1 MKLLYREKGYKE
13 MGRKVACTMC
23 LIGLLALSG
32 CGGSSHLKMDTVEQ
46 DTMYLGKNGK
56 IELVNVEKFDKDYYS
71 KSELKAYIKQT
82 IAEYE
87 ETKDSGEVSMD
98 SFSVNNKIAKV
109 LLTFDSV
116 DTYKAFQG
124 EEFQVIPAE
133 EVEDNLVLPDTFVDA
148 EKDTKV
154 DKETV
159 LKNKE
164 LKFLIVVEALSI
176 QLEGTIKYYSEANL
190 TGDNLIQT
198 TGKKRAVI
206 VYQ

>member
-1 MKLLYREKGYKE
+1 M
-13 MGRKVACTMC
+13 
-23 LIGLLALSG
+23 
-32 CGGSSHLKMDTVEQ
+32 
-46 DTMYLGKNGK
+46 
-56 IELVNVEKFDKDYYS
+56 
-71 KSELKAYIKQT
+71 
-82 IAEYE
+82 
-87 ETKDSGEVSMD
+87 
-98 SFSVNNKIAKV
+98 
-109 LLTFDSV
+109 

-159 LKNKE
+159 LKNEE
-164 LKFLIVVEALSI
+164 LKFLIVEEALSI

>member
-1 MKLLYREKGYKE
+1 M
-13 MGRKVACTMC
+13 
-23 LIGLLALSG
+23 
-32 CGGSSHLKMDTVEQ
+32 
-46 DTMYLGKNGK
+46 
-56 IELVNVEKFDKDYYS
+56 
-71 KSELKAYIKQT
+71 KAYIKQT

-164 LKFLIVVEALSI
+164 LKFLIVEEALSI